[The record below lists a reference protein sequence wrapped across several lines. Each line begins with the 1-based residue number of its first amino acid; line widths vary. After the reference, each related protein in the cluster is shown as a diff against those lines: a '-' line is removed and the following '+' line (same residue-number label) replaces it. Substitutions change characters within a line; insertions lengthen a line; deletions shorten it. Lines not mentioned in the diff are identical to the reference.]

1 MSFINN
7 NNQQVEREL
16 EDYLYAS
23 LKNHKLNMYYDK
35 LGVLLGE
42 YSYVLRQPNLGMYG
56 IPDLITF
63 SYDCYK
69 TSREESYMRRFVT
82 ISIIELKQHNVDASC
97 FLQVIKYASALRKC
111 IRSYSKNTH
120 NTTFI
125 INAILIGA
133 EITIKNKELFYIPNL
148 IDDVHLFNYDQ
159 KKDGS
164 YDFKYRSKEF
174 LYFKKKNTQNLL
186 PKTSKNKFDD
196 IISGLVY
203 NSVNKKK

>member
-133 EITIKNKELFYIPNL
+133 
-148 IDDVHLFNYDQ
+148 